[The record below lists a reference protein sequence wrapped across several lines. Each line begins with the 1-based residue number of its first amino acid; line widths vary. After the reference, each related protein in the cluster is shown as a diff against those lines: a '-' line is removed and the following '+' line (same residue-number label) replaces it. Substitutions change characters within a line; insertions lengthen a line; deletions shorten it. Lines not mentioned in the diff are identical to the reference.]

1 MDLEKRLTGGYS
13 SHASPNQTSVVNGD
27 DHEKNAKNWPSI
39 WFLLAVSVPRMATN
53 MAWAAQWAAIGPYM
67 QTMMPGFA
75 VQLTQLSGP
84 VVGIFVSPMIGIFS
98 DRSVN
103 RFGRRRPTLVI
114 SAVLSILCW
123 IPMAYVTEIGDAL
136 GDVGTGAAGEVTD
149 RTWTST
155 ITILCYIWMDITVN
169 CVQTPALLLIADHAG
184 DRQTTGAAIAQGWS
198 MIGALVVAAYIQA
211 FGPAYN
217 SMHWFMGM
225 LSVFMVVCIGIA
237 CIVVKEEPLDRST
250 VPQLGFFEGIKDVCI
265 EIYNGF
271 RSLPKVLVVFYVV
284 YFFIMYGNT
293 AYSSN
298 KAQFF
303 GLEVYDGDAMYASTC
318 GDTCTDEQKAYNKG
332 VSLAGGLA
340 DILLNVF
347 SCLVAYVVPL
357 EVSKIGAKWAV
368 TLACVPMALMMIVAF
383 TKNVYF
389 DVIIAVLSSVPN
401 AQLNSLAMPIIIHLL
416 QSDSNIG
423 MQVGTINSVN
433 CIGQILNFSI
443 AASLVETSLGYKL
456 PVFLGGACGFC
467 AFAVSL
473 FFLKIKMYSM

>member
-1 MDLEKRLTGGYS
+1 
-13 SHASPNQTSVVNGD
+13 
-27 DHEKNAKNWPSI
+27 
-39 WFLLAVSVPRMATN
+39 
-53 MAWAAQWAAIGPYM
+53 
-67 QTMMPGFA
+67 
-75 VQLTQLSGP
+75 
-84 VVGIFVSPMIGIFS
+84 
-98 DRSVN
+98 
-103 RFGRRRPTLVI
+103 
-114 SAVLSILCW
+114 
-123 IPMAYVTEIGDAL
+123 
-136 GDVGTGAAGEVTD
+136 VTD

-169 CVQTPALLLIADHAG
+169 CVQTPALLLVADHAG
-184 DRQTTGAAIAQGWS
+184 DRQTTGAALSQGWS
-198 MIGALVVAAYIQA
+198 MLGALVVAIYIQA

-225 LSVFMVVCIGIA
+225 LSVFMVVCVGTA
-237 CIVVKEEPLDRST
+237 CIVAKEKPLDRST
-250 VPQLGFFEGIKDVCI
+250 MPQLSFFEGLKDVCI

-271 RSLPKVLVVFYVV
+271 RTLPKILIVFFVV
-284 YFFIMYGNT
+284 YFFTCYSNA

-303 GLEVYDGDAMYASTC
+303 GLEVYGGDATYASSC
-318 GDTCTDEQKAYNKG
+318 GDTCTDAQKAYNKG

-340 DILLNVF
+340 DMMLNV
-347 SCLVAYVVPL
+347 VAFLSAYAVPL
-357 EVSKIGAKWAV
+357 EVSKIGAKWTS

-389 DVIIAVLSSVPN
+389 DVIIAVISSIPN
-401 AQLNSLAMPIIIHLL
+401 TQLNAIAMPVIIHLL

-433 CIGQILNFSI
+433 CVGQILNFCI

-456 PVFLGGACGFC
+456 PVFLGGASAFLGFL
-467 AFAVSL
+467 AGV